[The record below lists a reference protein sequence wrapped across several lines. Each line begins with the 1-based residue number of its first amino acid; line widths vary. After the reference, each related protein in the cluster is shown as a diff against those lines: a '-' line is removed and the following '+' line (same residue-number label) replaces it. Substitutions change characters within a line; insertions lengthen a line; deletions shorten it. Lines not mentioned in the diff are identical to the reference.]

1 MRHRLILFVVF
12 GWLATSAAGA
22 ESTFQQEAFSEDDF
36 AQFFSLIVDGK
47 ISKEKMSARCRE
59 QAIGFTFAGKDIL
72 HESGP
77 ERIFYNVSR
86 ENASVDGRTLRS
98 KHSNASFGEWTGAVF
113 KPLCPGLYSL
123 IVDFSTKSAGDDEA
137 EEVLVHL
144 YLKRAADERPGRQL
158 VTAIKNEPGPR
169 GSGHATVALPLHS
182 GDEISTWSEARG
194 ANQKRLLE
202 HVTFTA
208 YKVVHLESYVEEI
221 DMDAWTRDVVML
233 KKSNR

>member
-12 GWLATSAAGA
+12 GWLATATAGA

-47 ISKEKMSARCRE
+47 ISKEKMSA
-59 QAIGFTFAGKDIL
+59 
-72 HESGP
+72 
-77 ERIFYNVSR
+77 
-86 ENASVDGRTLRS
+86 
-98 KHSNASFGEWTGAVF
+98 
-113 KPLCPGLYSL
+113 
-123 IVDFSTKSAGDDEA
+123 
-137 EEVLVHL
+137 
-144 YLKRAADERPGRQL
+144 
-158 VTAIKNEPGPR
+158 R